1 MPRCQISVLESYMV
15 STTPRSD
22 NHESQMKIFQAF
34 DQYVEDN
41 DNTHLMQEETKLQ
54 VLKQLL
60 KNPKGISGSAVIN
73 DF

>member
-1 MPRCQISVLESYMV
+1 MLNKFITLVKKPI
-15 STTPRSD
+15 
-22 NHESQMKIFQAF
+22 ESQMKIFQAF